1 MQRRRL
7 GAAGPSVG
15 AIGYGAMP
23 LNWEYGSPV
32 AEPEAVAV
40 VHRALDLGCTLID
53 TADAYGP
60 FVNEELLGRCLGDR
74 RDEAVISTKTGL
86 VMTNSAPITYVND
99 GTPDHIRDSCDGSLR
114 RLGVDIIDL
123 YTLHRVDPKVP
134 VEESVGA
141 MAGLVE
147 AGKVRSLGL
156 SEVDVSTVERAMTV
170 APIASIQSELSLWTR
185 GALDEVVPWCAAN
198 GVAFLPFSPL
208 GRGFLTG
215 QLDTSTLTS
224 TDFRFG
230 MPRFE
235 AEAAVANQAIVEGI
249 AQVAGRH
256 GASNAQVALAW
267 LLAQGPMV
275 IPIPGTKRIR
285 YLEDNAAAAE
295 LVLTPQDLADLDS
308 LPAPVGDR
316 Y

>member
-1 MQRRRL
+1 
-7 GAAGPSVG
+7 
-15 AIGYGAMP
+15 MP

-32 AEPEAVAV
+32 TELEAVGV
-40 VHRALDLGCTLID
+40 VQRALDLGCTLID

-60 FVNEELLGRCLGDR
+60 YVNEELLGRCLGGR

-86 VMTNSAPITYVND
+86 VMTNPDPITYVND
-99 GTPDHIRDSCDGSLR
+99 GTPDHIRASCDGSLE
-114 RLGVDIIDL
+114 RLGVEVIDL
-123 YTLHRVDPKVP
+123 YTLHRVDPAVP

-147 AGKVRSLGL
+147 AGKVRFLGL
-156 SEVDVSTVERAMTV
+156 SEVDVSTVERATTV

-185 GALDEVVPWCAAN
+185 GALDEIVPWCAAN

-235 AEAAVANQAIVEGI
+235 SEAAAANQAIVDGI
-249 AQVAGRH
+249 GLVAARH
-256 GASNAQVALAW
+256 GASNAQVALVW
-267 LLAQGPMV
+267 LLAQGPMM

-295 LVLTPQDLADLDS
+295 LVLTPQDLADLDA